1 MTLSKADVLTLPPE
15 RPPDSVPLRAL
26 DVEEKP
32 LEFLIPGWIPFD
44 SVTLVWGEPGIGKT
58 FFWTRLVADLTRGK
72 PTLFETDLLDPPERE
87 PVSCLFLSR
96 EDSFDRVLKKRLRQA
111 GADLSRVFGFG
122 QEQEE
127 VLNVDLLSKKLE
139 KWIAATSPAL
149 VVIDSLQRFMP
160 AGMDINNAGDVSRVV
175 LKVSHLAARYH
186 VAFLLVHHSNKST
199 TSETG
204 RQAMAGSGDLYASAR
219 AVIAAGDTGDKI
231 AAATIEG
238 SNIKAGAITTS
249 HVSSDFGQTL
259 DLSSNTGINQTV
271 QRISDTAQQASDT
284 AQAAQSIAAQTQQDL
299 DSLVIGGRNYLLNS
313 EMERSL
319 SRASSNTW
327 LDYAFTDLLN
337 DTGATEFT
345 FSVFAM
351 SAEGLT
357 FDFYFENA
365 STSITDLPARVATE
379 NYVHYSLTVQ
389 LKESYSSADIVKCRI
404 RAKAGTGT
412 VFFKQ
417 AMLEVG
423 HTASDWRPAPE
434 DAEEAVETKLASVS
448 AAITNEGDSIRQ
460 EVQAT
465 YAAAS
470 DLSSVQQQ
478 LTTLSEQTENGMTW
492 AITQINQLQTDLTQ
506 GQQATNAQLQLI
518 QTYMTFTNN
527 GLIIGKAGNPFT
539 FRVINDRL
547 SFYMNDTEVAY
558 LSNNK
563 LYVTQ
568 AEILTRMQIGKF
580 AYEPQTNGNLSIVYT
595 G

>member
-231 AAATIEG
+231 DGAHQHFCLLDKNNYTAPQPAILYHVDETGIQYDGRSDKSFNQFRAEWRQKQSDSGYHAAPRRDEA
-238 SNIKAGAITTS
+238 KAEILDVLAYGDTTS
-249 HVSSDFGQTL
+249 SELARTLKSDFGT
-259 DLSSNTGINQTV
+259 T
-271 QRISDTAQQASDT
+271 
-284 AQAAQSIAAQTQQDL
+284 
-299 DSLVIGGRNYLLNS
+299 
-313 EMERSL
+313 
-319 SRASSNTW
+319 
-327 LDYAFTDLLN
+327 N
-337 DTGATEFT
+337 DT
-345 FSVFAM
+345 
-351 SAEGLT
+351 
-357 FDFYFENA
+357 Y
-365 STSITDLPARVATE
+365 
-379 NYVHYSLTVQ
+379 Q
-389 LKESYSSADIVKCRI
+389 
-404 RAKAGTGT
+404 RAKRELIAENKL
-412 VFFKQ
+412 F
-417 AMLEVG
+417 AYYVG
-423 HTASDWRPAPE
+423 NQGRRGRTMF
-434 DAEEAVETKLASVS
+434 
-448 AAITNEGDSIRQ
+448 
-460 EVQAT
+460 
-465 YAAAS
+465 
-470 DLSSVQQQ
+470 
-478 LTTLSEQTENGMTW
+478 LTTDRKKAHDKKKKPQKEQ
-492 AITQINQLQTDLTQ
+492 APD
-506 GQQATNAQLQLI
+506 
-518 QTYMTFTNN
+518 
-527 GLIIGKAGNPFT
+527 
-539 FRVINDRL
+539 
-547 SFYMNDTEVAY
+547 
-558 LSNNK
+558 
-563 LYVTQ
+563 
-568 AEILTRMQIGKF
+568 
-580 AYEPQTNGNLSIVYT
+580 
-595 G
+595 